1 MLERSRTT
9 PGSGL
14 GLSTVAAI
22 VDLHRATIELLD
34 NRLACGLRSGF
45 RDSEQ
50 TLANCIE
57 LEIAAQARPAILP
70 VIGTQVRANNRTGDQ
85 YDT

>member
-1 MLERSRTT
+1 VKAVAEIAHTGAGIPGEERAKVFRRFYRLERSRTT

-34 NRLACGLRSGF
+34 NSPGLRV
-45 RDSEQ
+45 
-50 TLANCIE
+50 
-57 LEIAAQARPAILP
+57 AIRFP
-70 VIGTQVRANNRTGDQ
+70 GGVSKHWQIV
-85 YDT
+85 